1 MVNQSIIDTAKR
13 LIQSI
18 PESIEIKKAFW
29 LALILKGKGN
39 EHAESDTNIANVV
52 GKKDDFFLFKC
63 N

>member
-29 LALILKGKGN
+29 LALILKGMSTLKV
-39 EHAESDTNIANVV
+39 IQI
-52 GKKDDFFLFKC
+52 LLM
-63 N
+63 